1 MVDSNRKDEMI
12 DDSNFIY
19 LPTGTYPQDYI
30 GLQPMVIYHNYYQ
43 EITKPWIT
51 LEKRPYIIYQLP
63 ENLNVNAGIVYEY
76 WEKVPIEIISK
87 SDISRN
93 RYCNDIYVSSFGRI
107 FNRRLKKFIN
117 TYIRKDGYIGLGNT
131 PVHRIVLYTFC
142 PRADFKSL
150 TVDHLSCNIQE
161 NYLWNLSWKNLRD
174 NIMRSR
180 ELGHINP
187 MFMSGEAS
195 TNATAS
201 DWTIELICKALRTK
215 KYNYHQIA
223 YMADVTPRL
232 VKHIRDCDCRKDITE
247 KYEIDKL
254 NFDFRSASR
263 DTSPI
268 LPLYDENHR

>member
-1 MVDSNRKDEMI
+1 MLDSNRKDEMI

-19 LPTGTYPQDYI
+19 LSTGTYPQDYI

-117 TYIRKDGYIGLGNT
+117 TSKYDDIISFLESLDTNDKRVALGLKTYLIGKY
-131 PVHRIVLYTFC
+131 YTIFNLNMS
-142 PRADFKSL
+142 DKK
-150 TVDHLSCNIQE
+150 VKEYYKNNKEQIDKNIE
-161 NYLWNLSWKNLRD
+161 
-174 NIMRSR
+174 
-180 ELGHINP
+180 
-187 MFMSGEAS
+187 
-195 TNATAS
+195 
-201 DWTIELICKALRTK
+201 KALELNEKFKLNEDGIRDGRLVSK
-215 KYNYHQIA
+215 SDDYYDIA
-223 YMADVTPRL
+223 YIY
-232 VKHIRDCDCRKDITE
+232 KHAGDKE
-247 KYEIDKL
+247 KYEHFNKL
-254 NFDFRSASR
+254 YNTYKKVYKPAK
-263 DTSPI
+263 SPAYVPPKH
-268 LPLYDENHR
+268 LLNSVNKS